1 MKTIVIRVDEKIYE
15 ELEKKA
21 KAEGFLT
28 VSEYV
33 YSLTLRALE
42 QQIEKESEMH
52 KKVQLSLD
60 KIVTILERRL
70 QDKLNP
76 FTSKVDDLGKRMADV
91 IERIENL
98 EQKVTNIESQ
108 LSSVIRREMEKKEEK
123 VISKKTA
130 IDILREQK
138 VMFERDIA
146 SRIKDRDSFFAK
158 LQKSG
163 AVIVEAKDERIAI
176 ENTFWNE
183 FTKKL
188 ENIATANEDEIKKIL
203 DPIEYKLFSKLR
215 ESAIIVYDATLKKW
229 IVYP

>member
-28 VSEYV
+28 VSEYI
-33 YSLTLRALE
+33 YSLTLRTLG
-42 QQIEKESEMH
+42 QQIEKESEVQ

-60 KIVTILERRL
+60 KIIAVLERRL

-76 FTSKVDDLGKRMADV
+76 FTSKIDDLGKRIADI

-98 EQKVTNIESQ
+98 EQKVADIENQ
-108 LSSVIRREMEKKEEK
+108 LSSTIRREREKKEEK
-123 VISKKTA
+123 VIPKKTA
-130 IDILREQK
+130 IDILKEQK
-138 VMFERDIA
+138 IMFERDIA

-163 AVIVEAKDERIAI
+163 AIIVEAKDERIAI
-176 ENTFWNE
+176 ESTFWSE
-183 FTKKL
+183 FVKKL
-188 ENIATANEDEIKKIL
+188 ENITTTNEDEIKKIL
-203 DPIEYKLFSKLR
+203 DPIEYRLFSKLR

-229 IVYP
+229 VVYL